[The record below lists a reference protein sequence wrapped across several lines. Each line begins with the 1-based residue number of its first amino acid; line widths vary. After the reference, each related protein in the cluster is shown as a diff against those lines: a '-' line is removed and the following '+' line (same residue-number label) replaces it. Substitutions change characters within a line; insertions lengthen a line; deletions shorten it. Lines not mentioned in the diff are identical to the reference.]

1 MRGTLFL
8 FNDTER
14 SSKKRILSPLRI
26 KKLLRGERMGNRKGN
41 PAGLQDC
48 LPWGL
53 SESELKQRKVNGNW
67 KWGNKR
73 ISVDIILEFIN
84 YLIAYE
90 NRIGFRVEDIF
101 ITNTII

>member
-1 MRGTLFL
+1 MWGA
-8 FNDTER
+8 NGEQER
-14 SSKKRILSPLRI
+14 
-26 KKLLRGERMGNRKGN
+26 N

-53 SESELKQRKVNGNW
+53 SESELKQRNVNGNW

-90 NRIGFRVEDIF
+90 KRFQSRRYIYKPIQLSKRARGTYEVKYRFSILGTYKYEFKNL
-101 ITNTII
+101 